1 MWYRQCAMEKPL
13 PSGGVMSTISWIP
26 EEFAVIGKFLKLDDD
41 DGWRVK
47 MVGARKGDKEVNER
61 SRDYKKQRKGSDM
74 DRNADGVFDRM

>member
-1 MWYRQCAMEKPL
+1 
-13 PSGGVMSTISWIP
+13 MSTISWIP